1 MAFET
6 VRGDIT
12 KMEVDAIVN
21 AANSS
26 LQEGLGVSGAIF
38 AAAGREALAA
48 ACRPLAPVATGEA
61 VITPGF
67 ALPAR
72 YIVHTVGP
80 VYEYGD
86 EEGMEQ
92 LRNCYLNS
100 MALAQEHGC
109 SSIAFPL
116 ISSGLYGY
124 PTDVAT
130 KIATKAIADYL
141 AGHEMAVTLVVFEK

>member
-1 MAFET
+1 GVCGNRARVGWPEIEAWEAQMAFET

-26 LQEGLGVSGAIF
+26 LQEGLGVCGAIF

-72 YIVHTVGP
+72 YIVHKVGP

-109 SSIAFPL
+109 KSI
-116 ISSGLYGY
+116 
-124 PTDVAT
+124 
-130 KIATKAIADYL
+130 
-141 AGHEMAVTLVVFEK
+141 